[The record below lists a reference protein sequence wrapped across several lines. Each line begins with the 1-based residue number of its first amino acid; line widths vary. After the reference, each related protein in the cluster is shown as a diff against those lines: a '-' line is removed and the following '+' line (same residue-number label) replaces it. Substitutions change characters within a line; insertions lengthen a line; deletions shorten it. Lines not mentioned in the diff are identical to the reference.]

1 MATIYRKYR
10 PQIFDQVFGQ
20 EHVIT
25 TLRKALET
33 ERVAHAY
40 IFTGSRGV
48 GKTTVARLLAKAV
61 NCLDKKTR
69 PCGKCANCVA
79 IAENKFIDLIEIDAA
94 SNRGIDEIRQLRD
107 KVQFS
112 PSIGKKRI
120 YIIDE
125 VHMLTREAFN
135 ALLKTLEEPPEHTV
149 FIFATTEAHKVP
161 ATVLSRCQRFDF
173 RLAGGDL
180 IKKSLKQIAKTEK
193 LTLSDEVLDLIARV
207 SEGSFR
213 DSQSL
218 LDQLSS
224 HMEGK
229 GVTLEDAVRIL
240 NLSSPQ
246 EVRRFIGYVDSRET
260 SQAIELI
267 ENLKSTGVSIPDFLA
282 MVIQE
287 VRSSLIE
294 QIKKGQTSEE
304 QAQFLRK
311 LMQAQN
317 ELKFSPIE
325 SLPIELMVYEV
336 CVADSEK
343 GKWQSEKKG
352 TGKPNSSDQN
362 SKTEE
367 KKIENKKID
376 QSIED
381 RKWKMENAT
390 GEVKDKPKQK
400 ETAQEKP
407 KLNSRDQKP
416 TRLLTNDMKLAIVD
430 EVSRKK
436 KTLGSLLCDCSIE
449 GDSKQVNIV
458 SEYPF
463 HRDTLKSE
471 KNLLLIEEV
480 IGTIVSPR
488 VKVNF
493 TVKQESDL
501 AGEIDSVFGGS

>member
-10 PQIFDQVFGQ
+10 PQVFDQVFGQ

-25 TLRKALET
+25 TLKKALET

-112 PSIGKKRI
+112 PSVGKKRI

-173 RLAGGDL
+173 RLADGDL

-213 DSQSL
+213 DAQSL

-246 EVRRFIGYVDSRET
+246 EVTRFIGYVDTKEA
-260 SQAIELI
+260 SQAISLV
-267 ENLKSTGVSIPDFLA
+267 ENLKSTGTSIPDFLA
-282 MVIQE
+282 MVILE

-294 QIKKGQTSEE
+294 QIKKGQASEI

-311 LMQAQN
+311 LMQAQS
-317 ELKFSPIE
+317 ELKFSPVE
-325 SLPIELMVYEV
+325 SLPIELMVYELCFAELNNKIQMTNV
-336 CVADSEK
+336 PPASAEAEQLRAGKSNSKAENPKQESNSEK
-343 GKWQSEKKG
+343 SSPKDPKIAEGKIK
-352 TGKPNSSDQN
+352 NL
-362 SKTEE
+362 SK
-367 KKIENKKID
+367 
-376 QSIED
+376 
-381 RKWKMENAT
+381 
-390 GEVKDKPKQK
+390 
-400 ETAQEKP
+400 
-407 KLNSRDQKP
+407 
-416 TRLLTNDMKLAIVD
+416 DMKLAIVD

-449 GDSKQVNIV
+449 GDSKQVSII

-480 IGTIVSPR
+480 IGTIVGPR

-493 TVKQESDL
+493 TVKKESDL

>member
-10 PQIFDQVFGQ
+10 PQVFDEVFGQ

-25 TLRKALET
+25 TLQKALET
-33 ERVAHAY
+33 DRVAHAY

-112 PSIGKKRI
+112 PSVGKKRI

-135 ALLKTLEEPPEHTV
+135 ALLKTLEEPPEHSV

-173 RLAGGDL
+173 RLADGEL

-193 LTLSDEVLDLIARV
+193 LTINEEVLDLVAKV

-213 DSQSL
+213 DAQSL

-246 EVRRFIGYVDSRET
+246 EVTRFIGYVATKEA
-260 SQAIELI
+260 SQAISLV
-267 ENLKSTGVSIPDFLA
+267 ENLKSTGTSIPDFLA
-282 MVIQE
+282 MVILE
-287 VRSSLIE
+287 VRSNLIE
-294 QIKKGQTSEE
+294 QIKKGQTNDRE
-304 QAQFLRK
+304 AQFLRK
-311 LMQAQN
+311 LMQAQS
-317 ELKFSPIE
+317 ELKFSPVE

-336 CVADSEK
+336 CVGQENQESRIKND
-343 GKWQSEKKG
+343 KKEESQ
-352 TGKPNSSDQN
+352 TSDVKSQIN
-362 SKTEE
+362 SKAETPKQESNPE
-367 KKIENKKID
+367 KSSPKDSKP
-376 QSIED
+376 S
-381 RKWKMENAT
+381 
-390 GEVKDKPKQK
+390 EVKVKNLD
-400 ETAQEKP
+400 A
-407 KLNSRDQKP
+407 
-416 TRLLTNDMKLAIVD
+416 DMKQAIVD

-436 KTLGSLLCDCSIE
+436 KTLGSLLCDCTIE
-449 GDSKQVNIV
+449 GDSKQLNIV
-458 SEYPF
+458 CEYPF

-480 IGTIVSPR
+480 IGTIVGPK

-493 TVKQESDL
+493 TVKKESDL
-501 AGEIDSVFGGS
+501 AGEIDSVFGT